1 MMFSDKESFNRF
13 CLGKYPGM
21 IAYANLFL
29 KGEDRVWVED
39 VVQDVL
45 FSVWKRRFFL
55 RDDPGKVHAYVMRS
69 VYNRCMNYLE
79 HSLVRRKA
87 EEDFA
92 EFVSRARRDY
102 DPDNNSVM
110 RALFDRDMREAI
122 AKSVERLPQKQQE
135 VFRLSYFEE
144 KSHQEIADLLGLS
157 VRTVDAHIYAALK
170 NLRLSLQ
177 NI

>member
-1 MMFSDKESFNRF
+1 MFSDRESFNRF
-13 CLGKYPGM
+13 CIGKYPGLL
-21 IAYANLFL
+21 AYARLFL
-29 KGEDRVWVED
+29 KGEDREWAKD

-45 FSVWKRRFFL
+45 FAVWKRRFFL
-55 RDDPGKVHAYVMRS
+55 WDDPEKVHAYVMRS

-79 HSLVRRKA
+79 HSMVRRKA

-92 EFVSRARRDY
+92 EFVSLARRYY

-110 RALFDRDMREAI
+110 RALFDRDRREAI
-122 AKSVERLPQKQQE
+122 SRSVERLPQKQQE

-144 KSHQEIADLLGLS
+144 KNHQEIADLLGIS

-170 NLRLSLQ
+170 NLRSALQ